1 MFTQLAVNDS
11 SLTSLKANYMPGTQM
26 TILSYDTSVCMILI
40 DGGVAYVST
49 WNVNY

>member
-1 MFTQLAVNDS
+1 
-11 SLTSLKANYMPGTQM
+11 M
-26 TILSYDTSVCMILI
+26 TILSYGQSVSMILI